1 MDFGTEEML
10 HFSFCFPW
18 LEEAERIYSF
28 ESPSSVLVRVRVRLE
43 ENVTESLEKHVTS

>member
-1 MDFGTEEML
+1 MDSGTEELL
-10 HFSFCFPW
+10 HFGFRFPC